1 MSGDVRAM
9 TATEQVTAPRPSDFR
24 FGKEIG
30 QGSFSTVYV
39 VRELASNAE
48 FAMKVVDKQRVR
60 RNRAVESVMMEKEV
74 LKRTNHIFIIRL
86 YYTFQDETRLFYVLE
101 YARKGALLD
110 YLIRLTSFDI
120 PCARFYAAEI
130 FVALEYL
137 HKQSIVHRDLKPEN
151 VLLTENMHIKLADFG
166 SAIILNDPR
175 VKAPSFTGTP
185 EYVSP
190 EMLAPCARLDDD
202 DDEGEKKMDDKNGI
216 NREPKKTNSVV
227 DNEFP
232 IEKIAY
238 LMDYWALGCVIYQ
251 FISGRPPFRPDR
263 NGHAYGAFGKI
274 LSLSYSFLDGFD
286 PIAKDLVQKLLVI
299 DPLQRLGSPVNGGGP
314 KAIRAHPFFEGVQWD
329 TLPDETPP
337 ALHPNLE
344 SVAPVDWDKTTHDYA
359 VCDRLE
365 LAVMQVTDDERP
377 RLLAI
382 QERQNP
388 FHRFVRNRL
397 ILKQGI
403 LFKRRGLFA
412 RKRMFL
418 LTEGPHLFYV
428 DIESMALKGE
438 VHWSSFLTLEQK
450 SDKLFFI
457 NVPTRTYYLEDPSGN
472 ASDWVKQIN
481 AVHGIYYSSAA
492 STSKSAI
499 SSNSADS
506 ARANV
511 S

>member
-1 MSGDVRAM
+1 MSGEDR
-9 TATEQVTAPRPSDFR
+9 TPATEQTAPPRPSDFR

-39 VRELASNAE
+39 VREVASDAE
-48 FAMKVVDKQRVR
+48 FAMKVVEKQHVR

-74 LKRTNHIFIIRL
+74 LKRINHAFIIRL
-86 YYTFQDETRLFYVLE
+86 YYTFQDESRLFYVLE
-101 YARKGALLD
+101 YARGGTLLD

-190 EMLAPCARLDDD
+190 EMLACCTHLDDD
-202 DDEGEKKMDDKNGI
+202 EDDGNKDTDNTESKKNK
-216 NREPKKTNSVV
+216 PV
-227 DNEFP
+227 DSQFP
-232 IEKIAY
+232 FEKIAY
-238 LMDYWALGCVIYQ
+238 LMDYWAFGCVIYQ
-251 FISGRPPFRPDR
+251 FISGRPPFRSQR
-263 NGHAYGAFGKI
+263 NDHAYEAFGKI
-274 LSLSYSFLDGFD
+274 LNLSYSFMDRFD
-286 PIAKDLVQKLLVI
+286 PIAKDLVENLLLI
-299 DPLQRLGSPVNGGGP
+299 DPLQRLGSPKNGGGP
-314 KAIRAHPFFEGVQWD
+314 EAVRAHPFFEGVQWE
-329 TLPDETPP
+329 TLLDQLPP
-337 ALHPNLE
+337 VLRPNME
-344 SVAPVDWDKTTHDYA
+344 SMAPVDWNSTQQNCTECEKLSLPA
-359 VCDRLE
+359 
-365 LAVMQVTDDERP
+365 AQVTDNDRP
-377 RLLAI
+377 KLLAL

-428 DIESMALKGE
+428 DVDSMTLKGE
-438 VHWSSFLTLEQK
+438 IHWSSFLTLEQK

-457 NVPTRTYYLEDPSGN
+457 SVPTRTYYLEDPLGN
-472 ASDWVKQIN
+472 ASDWVKQIA
-481 AVHGIYYSSAA
+481 AVHSIYYSNTADA
-492 STSKSAI
+492 P
-499 SSNSADS
+499 NSA
-506 ARANV
+506 V
-511 S
+511 SQNTAKSSGGAVN